1 MSRLLNLLKIL
12 FFTAIG
18 VFLIWWISKD
28 LTDADWKQIKSAFR
42 NFNYLWLI
50 PSLLFGVLSHIIR
63 AVRWKMLIKPIA
75 KEPSTT
81 NAFFAV
87 MIGYIANI
95 VFFRMGEVMRCGS
108 LNRYEGISFSK
119 LFGTVVTER
128 IIDLIVLLALLA
140 ITVLFQ
146 FDLLGNYFSENV
158 FQPIASKL
166 TLSNILILAFMGLV
180 GLGALFFLLR
190 KGGEDGFIGKVK
202 TFAKSLLDGLLSIK
216 DLQRPGLFI
225 LYSLGIWLCYYMM
238 VYVAAFGME
247 ATSGL
252 DVMAGLSILVF
263 GSFGIV
269 ATQGGI
275 GAYQLLVQQ
284 ILIMYAINANEA
296 YAFAWVVWVAQT
308 ALIVLLGGLSF
319 MLMPLMNSKNKDGRI
334 AETS

>member
-1 MSRLLNLLKIL
+1 
-12 FFTAIG
+12 
-18 VFLIWWISKD
+18 
-28 LTDADWKQIKSAFR
+28 
-42 NFNYLWLI
+42 
-50 PSLLFGVLSHIIR
+50 
-63 AVRWKMLIKPIA
+63 MLIKPIA
-75 KEPSTT
+75 KEPSTR

-87 MIGYIANI
+87 MIGYVANI

-108 LNRYEGISFSK
+108 LSRYEGISFSK

-128 IIDLIVLLALLA
+128 VIDLIVLLLLLG

-146 FDLLGNYFSENV
+146 MELLGSYFSENIY
-158 FQPIASKL
+158 QPLASKL
-166 TLSNILILAFMGLV
+166 TFTNLLILGLLFLI
-180 GLGALFFLLR
+180 GIGALVFFLR
-190 KGGEDGFIGKVK
+190 RASEDGFIGKVK
-202 TFAKSLLDGLLSIK
+202 SFLKSLVDGILSIK
-216 DLQRPGLFI
+216 DLERPGRFI
-225 LYSLGIWLCYYMM
+225 FYSLGIWFCYYMM

-252 DVMAGLSILVF
+252 DVKAGLSILVF

-319 MLMPLMNSKNKDGRI
+319 ALLPLLNDKTKKEDGSI
-334 AETS
+334 LETS

>member
-1 MSRLLNLLKIL
+1 MSRLLNIFKIL

-28 LTDADWKQIKSAFR
+28 LTDADWAQIKKAFR

-50 PSLLFGVLSHIIR
+50 PSLMFGVLSHIIR

-128 IIDLIVLLALLA
+128 VIDLIILLMLLG

-146 FDLLGNYFSENV
+146 FDLLGTYFSENV
-158 FQPIASKL
+158 FQPLASKF
-166 TLSNILILAFMGLV
+166 TPTNIVILSFLAL
-180 GLGALFFLLR
+180 LGIAGLFFVLR
-190 KGGEDGFIGKVK
+190 KGGDEGFLGKVK
-202 TFAKSLLDGLLSIK
+202 SFGKSLLDGLLSIK
-216 DLQRPGLFI
+216 DLQRPGLFVI
-225 LYSLGIWLCYYMM
+225 YSLAIWLCYYLM

-319 MLMPLMNSKNKDGRI
+319 MLMPIMNSKKEDGRI
-334 AETS
+334 IETS